1 MSPENL
7 ENMSNFEG
15 WGLTLF
21 AYEKKS
27 VCEPESRLSSN
38 FCSLLFIFSDF
49 SDFFGFFFLSFF
61 LFSYCKTILKM
72 SSVSETSSYF
82 LLRYQWSFINDKW
95 RYFSTLHVATCLVLV
110 SHLMALTIRE
120 RKVVRKAKGRQIP
133 FIDILA
139 ASKIRAKC
147 VLFVN
152 RLRI

>member
-49 SDFFGFFFLSFF
+49 LIFFLSFF
-61 LFSYCKTILKM
+61 LFSYCKTVQKM

-110 SHLMALTIRE
+110 SHLTALTIWE

>member
-1 MSPENL
+1 MSPENI

-15 WGLTLF
+15 WGLTLL

-49 SDFFGFFFLSFF
+49 LIFFLSFF
-61 LFSYCKTILKM
+61 LFSYCKTVQKM

-110 SHLMALTIRE
+110 SHLTALTIWE

-147 VLFVN
+147 VPFVS

>member
-1 MSPENL
+1 MSPENI

-15 WGLTLF
+15 WSLTLL

-49 SDFFGFFFLSFF
+49 LIFFLSFF
-61 LFSYCKTILKM
+61 LFSYCKTVQKM

-82 LLRYQWSFINDKW
+82 LLSYQWSFINDKW

-110 SHLMALTIRE
+110 SHLTALTIWE

-147 VLFVN
+147 VPFVN